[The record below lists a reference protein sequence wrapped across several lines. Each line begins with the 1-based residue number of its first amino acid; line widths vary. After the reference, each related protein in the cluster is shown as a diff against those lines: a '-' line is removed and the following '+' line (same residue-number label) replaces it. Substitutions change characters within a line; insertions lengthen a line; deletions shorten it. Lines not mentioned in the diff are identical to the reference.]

1 MPKRN
6 RVIAIQERVVTRDRF
21 GGEVETWVDLT
32 EVWARVNQTGVSENF
47 DNNANLEHA
56 VRNAQI
62 DILYRED
69 VDETMRVIY
78 QQHAWDIEGIGELG
92 YKHELRLFCR
102 TAIGGTRFIPT
113 PISIRGGLSADA
125 IPEASEFTIDH
136 VGSRLTFDPFAAMHV
151 LLWRIATES
160 DITSVVFTSDPTGVN
175 QISAFTKWPDTI
187 ELNGESGNVWV
198 SNQSLTFTAEHR
210 ELEIA

>member
-1 MPKRN
+1 MPDFNRIIAIEE
-6 RVIAIQERVVTRDRF
+6 RVITRDRF
-21 GGEVETWVDLT
+21 GGEAETWVDLAK
-32 EVWARVNQTGVSENF
+32 VWAKVNQTGVSENF
-47 DNNANLEHA
+47 ENNANLEQA

-62 DILYRED
+62 DIQYRED

-78 QQHAWDIEGIGELG
+78 QQHAWDIEGIAELG
-92 YKHELRLFCR
+92 FKHRLRLFCR
-102 TAIGGTRFIPT
+102 TVIGGTRFIPT

-125 IPEASEFTIDH
+125 TPEASEFTIAH
-136 VGSRLTFDPFAAMHV
+136 VGSRLTFDPFSAMHV
-151 LLWRIATES
+151 LLWRLATES
-160 DITSVVFTSDPTGVN
+160 DITSVVFTSDPTDVN

-187 ELNGESGNVWV
+187 EVNGEPGNVWV